1 MMALSKLEIWIVK
14 ILSSTQKVK
23 GKESVV
29 DCHLHLKPGSTMVN
43 SRTTFTCFGLF
54 RRVGKPEKP
63 NRRRHAGQQLA
74 PYWAIELTAQSDYA
88 SIQRSITCFTFAFG
102 IYLAKENKEMLKSMT
117 YLLYVLVLLVFQ
129 NQSLVLDFIHR

>member
-1 MMALSKLEIWIVK
+1 MMALSKLQIWIFK

-63 NRRRHAGQQLA
+63 NRHAGQQLA

-102 IYLAKENKEMLKSMT
+102 IYIFSKGKQGNVEKYDLPFICISITSILKSIT
-117 YLLYVLVLLVFQ
+117 SECY
-129 NQSLVLDFIHR
+129 

>member
-1 MMALSKLEIWIVK
+1 
-14 ILSSTQKVK
+14 
-23 GKESVV
+23 
-29 DCHLHLKPGSTMVN
+29 MVN

-63 NRRRHAGQQLA
+63 NRHAGQQLA

-117 YLLYVLVLLVFQ
+117 YLLYVLVVLLVLF
-129 NQSLVLDFIHR
+129 